1 MSELVSEAPTRYTV
15 EEVIDYSRVT
25 ALRHRRLSI
34 YLSICLTGK
43 YPVESVALM
52 NRIVHQAELGL
63 LESEPSVARGIPAL
77 SDPLEAMAYSV
88 VQAATSHRAN
98 PRFTS
103 IVVMQSSSPS
113 SSSSSDLARLISK
126 HRPHVPI
133 VTIVSDY
140 KSGRLLQVH
149 KGIHPVLM
157 LVDPDR
163 VEVSQTLQYLRQ
175 LGVVKGSD
183 LVLVVGQQSPDS
195 AITVSLTSA

>member
-1 MSELVSEAPTRYTV
+1 
-15 EEVIDYSRVT
+15 
-25 ALRHRRLSI
+25 
-34 YLSICLTGK
+34 
-43 YPVESVALM
+43 M

-113 SSSSSDLARLISK
+113 SSSSSSFDLARLISK

-163 VEVSQTLQYLRQ
+163 VEVPQTLQYLRQ

-195 AITVSLTSA
+195 AITISLTSA